1 MANYKKWNGTE
12 LAFIRDNISVLS
24 DTELAN
30 KLSQVT
36 GQNISYGMIRR
47 QRRKLGIQKK
57 RGRRRK
63 VEAVSVI
70 SPNNET
76 TT

>member
-1 MANYKKWNGTE
+1 MANYKRWNDTE
-12 LAFIRDNISVLS
+12 LAFIRDNISLLS

-30 KLSQVT
+30 KLSIVT

-63 VEAVSVI
+63 DVSVT
-70 SPNNET
+70 NT
-76 TT
+76 TKSIDENS

>member
-36 GQNISYGMIRR
+36 NQNISSGMIRR

>member
-1 MANYKKWNGTE
+1 MANYKKWNATE
-12 LAFIRDNISVLS
+12 LNFISENISLLS

-63 VEAVSVI
+63 NDII
-70 SPNNET
+70 STNPET
-76 TT
+76 SAN